1 MYKNEKATIYITEN
15 NRPTIVSGRSSSEG
29 RACPRVQGTS
39 RGHAVPGRGP
49 CAASRYG
56 TPGPRGW
63 RYREKEEGR
72 YSSSGR
78 RDGAAEL
85 VAYWRARGR
94 GRRPPLCG
102 SRTATAASRHRPR
115 LSGGRRHPLT
125 GPRSG
130 PHARVRV
137 VADIQPENFCRG
149 RDMVGAKALIT
160 HPNLPQRPN
169 DSTLC
174 WST

>member
-115 LSGGRRHPLT
+115 LRIRAAGGAIRSPAHGAAHMRVYVWLLTSSPKISAGGGIWWGRR
-125 GPRSG
+125 R
-130 PHARVRV
+130 
-137 VADIQPENFCRG
+137 
-149 RDMVGAKALIT
+149 
-160 HPNLPQRPN
+160 
-169 DSTLC
+169 
-174 WST
+174 